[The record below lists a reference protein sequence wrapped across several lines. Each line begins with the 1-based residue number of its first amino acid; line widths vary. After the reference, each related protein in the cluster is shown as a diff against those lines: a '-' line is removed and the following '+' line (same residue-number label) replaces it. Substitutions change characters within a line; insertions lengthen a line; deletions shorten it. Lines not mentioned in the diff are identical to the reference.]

1 MLLQSNHMIIYFY
14 ITTQETILT
23 NIQSELINP
32 GPAKLIFDFACP
44 VH

>member
-1 MLLQSNHMIIYFY
+1 MWVQAYLGIIVCKGVSPN
-14 ITTQETILT
+14 QKKLT
-23 NIQSELINP
+23 VVNP